1 MPSSAFDMWQ
11 SPNTHKYANVVKI
24 IYIFIQLKLGKVIKI
39 TILNI
44 LSKVLLES
52 PIKHN
57 KLKIIT

>member
-1 MPSSAFDMWQ
+1 MWQ
-11 SPNTHKYANVVKI
+11 PPNTHKYANVVKI

-52 PIKHN
+52 PINHN